1 MARINDNE
9 LSELMNRADG
19 YLSEISAFSETDSED
34 SVQNTSDESHDNSE
48 YDYLLN
54 DVDEGEDDLEDE
66 HESEDEALD
75 LNTYQNLVA
84 KNHEKNRDPIDD
96 ITQDFENLS
105 NETPRFNIVDT
116 SDEDESNENKRPRI
130 TIEETDSDDDSI
142 TRRNQRYSTPV
153 KKNSHR
159 RVHFQSGP
167 SYEQDE
173 FMEEFMNV
181 EPPMNT
187 EPRAGRGRGRPRG
200 RGRRRGRGHGQGQNV
215 NIYRRSE
222 RIANNPVA
230 NEMYD
235 ASDEDQE
242 IEQRVPRLADVGHQI
257 TLNQLDNKHRAFFKW
272 YGTKRNNVKMEKF
285 PFNPKR
291 PVGPNPNVFDPLKK
305 DWSELEVVELFLTSN
320 LIKEILTFTN
330 RFGEDKLLNK
340 SKAKKNIMDSIH
352 RG

>member
-1 MARINDNE
+1 
-9 LSELMNRADG
+9 
-19 YLSEISAFSETDSED
+19 
-34 SVQNTSDESHDNSE
+34 
-48 YDYLLN
+48 
-54 DVDEGEDDLEDE
+54 
-66 HESEDEALD
+66 
-75 LNTYQNLVA
+75 
-84 KNHEKNRDPIDD
+84 
-96 ITQDFENLS
+96 
-105 NETPRFNIVDT
+105 
-116 SDEDESNENKRPRI
+116 
-130 TIEETDSDDDSI
+130 
-142 TRRNQRYSTPV
+142 
-153 KKNSHR
+153 
-159 RVHFQSGP
+159 
-167 SYEQDE
+167 
-173 FMEEFMNV
+173 MNV

-305 DWSELEVVELFLTSN
+305 RL
-320 LIKEILTFTN
+320 
-330 RFGEDKLLNK
+330 G
-340 SKAKKNIMDSIH
+340 
-352 RG
+352 